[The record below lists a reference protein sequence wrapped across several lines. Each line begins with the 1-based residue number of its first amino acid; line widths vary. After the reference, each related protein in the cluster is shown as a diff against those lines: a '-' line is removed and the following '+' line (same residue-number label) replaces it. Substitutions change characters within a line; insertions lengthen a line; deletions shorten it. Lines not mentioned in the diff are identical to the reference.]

1 MAVTFRRVP
10 IPRAFVTVCVVAVL
24 AGGCSSGSDKGA
36 PSTTRPAPRTTVRPT
51 VTTRPPVTNTTTST
65 PIPGPLLATLM
76 LKDAPSGYPLE
87 AESTAA
93 TGPTGLE
100 KAVQDDALSDEG
112 EARRALKAAGFL
124 RGYQRQWSTVDG
136 VGQNFDYV
144 YQFATP
150 EGAKSYLE
158 HWRSAAI
165 AGATRADP
173 VPFVPVLPGAMGLKA
188 NDVRGSS
195 GVVLFSK
202 GPYAVQAVVTGGRG
216 INQSVPASDLAFAQ
230 YALLP

>member
-1 MAVTFRRVP
+1 VTSP
-10 IPRAFVTVCVVAVL
+10 
-24 AGGCSSGSDKGA
+24 
-36 PSTTRPAPRTTVRPT
+36 
-51 VTTRPPVTNTTTST
+51 TTTT
-65 PIPGPLLATLM
+65 PIPGPPLATLM
-76 LKDAPSGYPLE
+76 LKDAPSGFFLE
-87 AESTAA
+87 AESTAD
-93 TGPTGLE
+93 TGPTDLE
-100 KAVQDDALSDEG
+100 KAVQDDALTPAG

-124 RGYQRQWSTVDG
+124 RGYQRQWSTANG

-150 EGAKSYLE
+150 EGAKSYLA

-173 VPFVPVLPGAMGLKA
+173 VPFVPVLPGAIGLKG
-188 NDVRGSS
+188 NDNRGSS

-202 GPYAVQAVVTGGRG
+202 GPYAVQAVVTGGHG
-216 INQSVPASDLAFAQ
+216 VNQSGPAGELAFAQ

>member
-1 MAVTFRRVP
+1 
-10 IPRAFVTVCVVAVL
+10 
-24 AGGCSSGSDKGA
+24 
-36 PSTTRPAPRTTVRPT
+36 VRPT
-51 VTTRPPVTNTTTST
+51 VTTRPPVTTTT

-76 LKDAPSGYPLE
+76 LKDAPSGFALE
-87 AESTAA
+87 AEATAD
-93 TGPTGLE
+93 TGPTDLE
-100 KAVQDDALSDEG
+100 KAVQDDALSDER
-112 EARRALKAAGFL
+112 EARRALKDAGFL
-124 RGYQRQWSTVDG
+124 RGYQRQWSTANG

-150 EGAKSYLE
+150 EGAASYLE

-173 VPFVPVLPGAMGLKA
+173 VPFTPVLPGAIGLKG
-188 NDVRGSS
+188 NDRRGSS

-202 GPYAVQAVVTGGRG
+202 GPYAVQAVVTGGPG
-216 INQSVPASDLAFAQ
+216 INQSVPAGELAFAQ